1 MISRNRQH
9 LGQDQGTLFITFE
22 VVQLIST
29 DGCSKCIESLL
40 HGNADTSDIKLTPL
54 QRVYIS
60 NLYFKKN
67 KGKNNIKAI
76 VLVKDMKDGCT
87 KWKESTS
94 TSPFNRHL
102 DHYTPLLA
110 SDGTVPN
117 SSTNHFSEIMWHIF
131 TSLTNFS
138 IHTTQPLEHWNTTI
152 AIMLEKDKGSPKIN
166 RSRVIRKYKTD
177 YNLLLKLY

>member
-1 MISRNRQH
+1 
-9 LGQDQGTLFITFE
+9 
-22 VVQLIST
+22 
-29 DGCSKCIESLL
+29 
-40 HGNADTSDIKLTPL
+40 
-54 QRVYIS
+54 
-60 NLYFKKN
+60 
-67 KGKNNIKAI
+67 
-76 VLVKDMKDGCT
+76 MKDGCT

-110 SDGTVPN
+110 SDRTIPN
-117 SSTNHFSEIMWHIF
+117 SSTNYFSEIIWHIF

-138 IHTTQPLEHWNTTI
+138 IHTTQPLERWNTTI